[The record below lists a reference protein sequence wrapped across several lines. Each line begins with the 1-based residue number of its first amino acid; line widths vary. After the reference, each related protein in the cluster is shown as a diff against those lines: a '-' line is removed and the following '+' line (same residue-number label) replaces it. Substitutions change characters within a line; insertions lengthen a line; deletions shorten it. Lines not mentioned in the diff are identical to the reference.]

1 MRIAVAGGTG
11 AVGRHVVEAARGAGH
26 DAVVLS
32 RSAAA
37 DVITGAGLD
46 AALQG
51 ADAVIDVT
59 NTTTLSAAKAV
70 KFFETATRNLL
81 DAESRAGVAHH
92 VALSI
97 VGIDAIDASYYA
109 GKLAQERAVAAGAVP
124 FTIAR
129 AAQFHEFAGQL
140 LSGMSGP
147 VAVVPKLLM
156 RPVAAREVGAHLVR
170 VAAGGAVGRASDL
183 VGPRDEVLVDL
194 ARRQLAFDG
203 VRRRVL
209 GVRLPGAYWRGLA
222 SGSLRGGADAVQ
234 GEVTFDEWLGS
245 EDHVRGE

>member
-11 AVGRHVVEAARGAGH
+11 VVGRHTVAAAQAAGH
-26 DAVVLS
+26 DVVVLS
-32 RSAAA
+32 RSAGV
-37 DVITGAGLD
+37 DVVTGDGLD
-46 AALQG
+46 EALQG

-59 NTTTLSAAKAV
+59 NTTTLSAATAIE
-70 KFFETATRNLL
+70 FFETATRRLL
-81 DAESRAGVAHH
+81 AAEESVGVGHH

-97 VGIDAIDASYYA
+97 VGIDGIDASYYA
-109 GKLAQERAVAAGAVP
+109 GKLAQERAVAAGPVP

-140 LSGMSGP
+140 LSGMRGP
-147 VAVVPKLLM
+147 VAVVPTMRM

-170 VAAGGAVGRASDL
+170 VAEAGASGRARDL
-183 VGPRDEVLVDL
+183 VGPRDEMLADV

-203 VRRRVL
+203 VRRPVL

-222 SGSLRGGADAVQ
+222 SGSLRGGADAEQ
-234 GEVTFDEWLGS
+234 GDIAFDEWLS
-245 EDHVRGE
+245 SADRARS